1 MMLEQGVIRATST
14 GLYTLLPLG
23 MRALKK
29 LENIVDR
36 YMEMVGAQK
45 ILLPTLTSDKLWE
58 QSGMRCQIFINF
70 LCRFY
75 GNFIPA

>member
-23 MRALKK
+23 MRALNK

-36 YMEMVGAQK
+36 YMDKIGAQK
-45 ILLPTLTSDKLWE
+45 ILLPTLTSDQLWE
-58 QSGMRCQIFINF
+58 QSGMI
-70 LCRFY
+70 
-75 GNFIPA
+75 

>member
-1 MMLEQGVIRATST
+1 MLEQGVIRSSAT

-36 YMEMVGAQK
+36 YMEKVGAQK
-45 ILLPTLTSDKLWE
+45 ILLPTLTSDQLWK
-58 QSGMRCQIFINF
+58 QSGDEI
-70 LCRFY
+70 
-75 GNFIPA
+75 

>member
-23 MRALKK
+23 MRALNK

-36 YMEMVGAQK
+36 YMEKVGAQK
-45 ILLPTLTSDKLWE
+45 ILLPTLTSDQLWE
-58 QSGMRCQIFINF
+58 QSGEHLKIHVTFI
-70 LCRFY
+70 
-75 GNFIPA
+75 IIHS